1 MKHSSIYGFALII
14 GAVGGVATMIFHPTA
29 RDVLTPTDQLLQ
41 RNEIIAFVAHAI
53 ALASIPV
60 SLFGFLGLSRRL
72 GLDRP
77 LVSAALVTYSFG
89 AVAAMCAAVA
99 SGLIAPMITRRM
111 LTVDESMWE
120 PLRSLLWYDSLLNQ
134 GFAKVFFTALSLALI
149 FWSVSILRISKFA
162 NAVGIIGCF
171 VSLVTLAAFF
181 SGHVRM
187 NVHGFGLFVLAQ
199 SAWIILLGVFL
210 CRWKDSMPAA

>member
-1 MKHSSIYGFALII
+1 M
-14 GAVGGVATMIFHPTA
+14 
-29 RDVLTPTDQLLQ
+29 LLQ
-41 RNEIIAFVAHAI
+41 RNEIIAVVAHAI

-111 LTVDESMWE
+111 LT
-120 PLRSLLWYDSLLNQ
+120 L
-134 GFAKVFFTALSLALI
+134 
-149 FWSVSILRISKFA
+149 
-162 NAVGIIGCF
+162 
-171 VSLVTLAAFF
+171 
-181 SGHVRM
+181 M
-187 NVHGFGLFVLAQ
+187 NPCGN
-199 SAWIILLGVFL
+199 L
-210 CRWKDSMPAA
+210 CDHFCDMTSN